1 MSSPKNVQNKKFRK
15 TESIFQPAWME
26 KPEFKLWLAP
36 HPLSKNS
43 ARCKVCQ
50 CDLDLKSIR
59 LSALSLHTKGSKHR
73 NNGIK

>member
-50 CDLDLKSIR
+50 CDLDLNSKR
-59 LSALSLHTKGSKHR
+59 LSALLYKTSAYVF
-73 NNGIK
+73 IVF